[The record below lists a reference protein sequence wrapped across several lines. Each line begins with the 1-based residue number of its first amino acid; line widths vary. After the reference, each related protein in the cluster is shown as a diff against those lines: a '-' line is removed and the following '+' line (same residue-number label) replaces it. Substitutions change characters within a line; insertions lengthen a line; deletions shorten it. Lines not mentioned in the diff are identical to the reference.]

1 MSAMGL
7 VQLVSA
13 CIGIIGALFFAIGIM
28 RQTVEAM
35 ARLSGTY
42 WDWNPHMPP
51 ALAAQKADYLFGGG
65 LILAAFLL
73 QLGSFFAP
81 ATAVLTEEQGRWAP
95 WVAGVATISG
105 FFLLHIAATRLGKHY
120 EKQITSWLKQKIA
133 EQNPG
138 QPRS

>member
-1 MSAMGL
+1 MSAAAL
-7 VQLVSA
+7 TQLASA
-13 CIGIIGALFFAIGIM
+13 CFGVIGSLFFAIGVM

-65 LILAAFLL
+65 LILVAFVL

-81 ATAVLTEEQGRWAP
+81 DSLVLSETQARFAP
-95 WVAGVATISG
+95 WVACALTVVAFYLLRIGTRRLSKHFESEITAWLKKKTEQGNVAT
-105 FFLLHIAATRLGKHY
+105 
-120 EKQITSWLKQKIA
+120 
-133 EQNPG
+133 
-138 QPRS
+138 